1 MIGRVYFIRNWE
13 GIGKGW
19 EGVAKESYVE
29 MMGVER
35 WSGGVMEQVKRCK
48 KCSRVKGGGANRIKY
63 MGMHLKE
70 VRNFI
75 LFPLFGNILI
85 SSIYLSII

>member
-19 EGVAKESYVE
+19 EGVAKERVAKESYVE

-35 WSGGVMEQVKRCK
+35 GSGGVMEQVKRCK

-63 MGMHLKE
+63 MGMPLKE
-70 VRNFI
+70 VRNFVFCSLCSVI
-75 LFPLFGNILI
+75 F
-85 SSIYLSII
+85 

>member
-19 EGVAKESYVE
+19 EGVAKERVAKESYVE

-48 KCSRVKGGGANRIKY
+48 KCSHV
-63 MGMHLKE
+63 
-70 VRNFI
+70 
-75 LFPLFGNILI
+75 
-85 SSIYLSII
+85 

>member
-19 EGVAKESYVE
+19 EGVAKERVAKESYVE

-35 WSGGVMEQVKRCK
+35 WSD
-48 KCSRVKGGGANRIKY
+48 GAV
-63 MGMHLKE
+63 E
-70 VRNFI
+70 
-75 LFPLFGNILI
+75 
-85 SSIYLSII
+85 